1 MQLKDD
7 SKKDYQEIR
16 LAVYPEQRP
25 PLTIWP
31 NRASETHSLRL
42 VNNKQKFLVTWSPD
56 LRKNCSIAKEK
67 RKFFQLTR
75 NKTAKMPS
83 DLCVSPVTSP
93 RVSLDETESNI
104 FLLLEYPN
112 SQVVPGSR
120 TLRCIQMDFFPKL
133 TCHSASHYHTESLQC
148 VERLKTV
155 SFTCS
160 WNCQLFSFTLITF

>member
-1 MQLKDD
+1 MCSPEPSLGVWNEGFMSQLGKH
-7 SKKDYQEIR
+7 Q
-16 LAVYPEQRP
+16 
-25 PLTIWP
+25 
-31 NRASETHSLRL
+31 LRL